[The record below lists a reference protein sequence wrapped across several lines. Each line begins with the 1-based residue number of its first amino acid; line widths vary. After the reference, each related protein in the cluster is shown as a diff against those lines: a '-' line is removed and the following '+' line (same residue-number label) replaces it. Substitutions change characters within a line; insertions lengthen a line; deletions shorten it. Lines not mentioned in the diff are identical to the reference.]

1 MKRRVQLQFRFDIS
15 ESETP
20 CTSSDPQ
27 CGNRESSTVPCGQPQ
42 VDGTGGEGST
52 PKSTMHVVEQ
62 SDESIV
68 PAKRANRIGGAAPVE
83 AESVEG
89 RGSAKGNEESPQTVR
104 PQRRKHRSW
113 GLLGVRLAAEKD
125 RKLRFTNLMHHLTL
139 ELLTS
144 SYFDLKKN
152 AAAGIDEVT
161 WREYAQDF
169 EAHLQDLHMRVRSD
183 RYHALASR
191 RKWIPKTDGKLRP
204 LGIAALED
212 KIVQAAV
219 VTLLS
224 QIYEVDFKGFS
235 YGFRPGRSQHNAL
248 DALSVGLT
256 QRHVNWVLDAD
267 IKGFFDNIPH
277 EKLLQA
283 LGVRIGDRRLL
294 KLIEQWLTA
303 GVIDAGEWLPGVLG
317 TPQGSV
323 ISPLLANV
331 FLHYVLDCWVETW
344 RQSCR
349 GDVIIVRYADDFV
362 MGFQAD
368 REARRCKQELQARLA
383 TFGLTLHPEKTRL
396 IEFGRYAEQ
405 QRRQRGETRPETFN
419 FLGFTHYCGRTRQGW
434 FKVGRQ
440 PIATRL
446 RATLAKLKE
455 ELRKRRHDPI
465 SQTGAWLRSVV
476 RGWLNYFAVPGTSR
490 VLDQFVTQVERLW
503 LKQLRRRSQR
513 GRRLTW
519 TSYAKLSHRWIPRAR
534 IVHPYPDQRLRDTTC
549 GKSRMK

>member
-20 CTSSDPQ
+20 RTFSDPQ
-27 CGNRESSTVPCGQPQ
+27 RGNRESSMVPCGLPQ

-52 PKSTMHVVEQ
+52 PHATMHAVEQ
-62 SDESIV
+62 SDESVV
-68 PAKRANRIGGAAPVE
+68 PTKRANNIDGAAPVE
-83 AESVEG
+83 TESVEG
-89 RGSAKGNEESPQTVR
+89 RGSAKGNEVQPQSVR
-104 PQRRKHRSW
+104 PQRRKHRSG
-113 GLLGVRLAAEKD
+113 GLGGVRLAAEKD
-125 RKLRFTNLMHHLTL
+125 RKLRFTNLMHHLTE

-144 SYFDLKKN
+144 SFFDLKKN

-161 WREYAQDF
+161 WREYAQGF
-169 EAHLQDLHMRVRSD
+169 ENRLRDLHERVRSG
-183 RYHALASR
+183 RYRATASR
-191 RKWIPKTDGKLRP
+191 RKWVPKTDGKLRP

-224 QIYEVDFKGFS
+224 QIYEVDFVGFS
-235 YGFRPGRSQHNAL
+235 YGFRPGRNQHRAL
-248 DALSVGLT
+248 DAISVGLT
-256 QRHVNWVLDAD
+256 QRYVNWVLDAD

-277 EKLLQA
+277 ERMLQA
-283 LGVRIGDRRLL
+283 LRVRVGDRRLL

-303 GVIDAGEWLPGVLG
+303 GVIDEGEWLPGILG

-331 FLHYVLDCWVETW
+331 FLHYVLDCWVENW

-368 REARRCKQELQARLA
+368 REARRCLQALQARLA

-405 QRRQRGETRPETFN
+405 QRRQRGETGPETFN
-419 FLGFTHYCGRTRQGW
+419 FLGFTHYCGKTRRGW

-440 PIATRL
+440 PIAARM
-446 RATLAKLKE
+446 RATLAKIKE
-455 ELRKRRHDPI
+455 ELRKRRHDPV
-465 SQTGAWLRSVV
+465 SQTGQWLRSVV

-519 TSYAKLSHRWIPRAR
+519 QSFSQLSRRWIPRAR